1 METGSMADEQRHDR
15 DDERKDRTPYDDRAA
30 SDSEK
35 SRDGRAP
42 DLPARAPLTRREREE
57 RWPIG

>member
-1 METGSMADEQRHDR
+1 MADEQRHDR

>member
-1 METGSMADEQRHDR
+1 MADEQRRDR
-15 DDERKDRTPYDDRAA
+15 DDERNDRTPSDDRVAR
-30 SDSEK
+30 DGDD

-42 DLPARAPLTRREREE
+42 DPAPRTPLTRREREE